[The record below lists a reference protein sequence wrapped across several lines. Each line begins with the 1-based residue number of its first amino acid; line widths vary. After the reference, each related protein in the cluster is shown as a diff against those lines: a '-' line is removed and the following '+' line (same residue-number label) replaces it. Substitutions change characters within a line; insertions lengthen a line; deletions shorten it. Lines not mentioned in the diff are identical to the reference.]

1 MDVNDVSHA
10 LQRVIEERKA
20 EDTWQV
26 DSFGGVSVA
35 PTRPPDEVR
44 RFFKYLID
52 LLACPDLWLFRQAI
66 VLCLDLSQSMKDKS
80 GVSRSAGQS
89 TDHERFDY
97 DSASFDKVA
106 ELVGDSSSEVILEKG
121 EIVHK
126 YLGRGSSYIF
136 DKPKGTLRHGTQAV
150 TTGGRHT

>member
-35 PTRPPDEVR
+35 PTRPPDEVW

-52 LLACPDLWLFRQAI
+52 LLACPDL
-66 VLCLDLSQSMKDKS
+66 CLL
-80 GVSRSAGQS
+80 
-89 TDHERFDY
+89 
-97 DSASFDKVA
+97 
-106 ELVGDSSSEVILEKG
+106 
-121 EIVHK
+121 
-126 YLGRGSSYIF
+126 
-136 DKPKGTLRHGTQAV
+136 
-150 TTGGRHT
+150 